1 MRTYALVLAILLA
14 LTAITVAAAGIH
26 FSSPAVNVVV
36 ALGIASVKA
45 TLVALFF
52 MHLLHD
58 KPMNALIFTA
68 GLATLAIFLMLCLI
82 DVETRLPVQPGV
94 SASSWA
100 RPLSRQE
107 SLVRS

>member
-1 MRTYALVLAILLA
+1 MLA

-26 FSSPAVNVVV
+26 FSTPAVNVVV
-36 ALGIASVKA
+36 ALGIATVKA
-45 TLVALFF
+45 SLVALFF

-82 DVETRLPVQPGV
+82 DAETRTPVAPSRASVSGFDPG
-94 SASSWA
+94 SH
-100 RPLSRQE
+100 L
-107 SLVRS
+107 